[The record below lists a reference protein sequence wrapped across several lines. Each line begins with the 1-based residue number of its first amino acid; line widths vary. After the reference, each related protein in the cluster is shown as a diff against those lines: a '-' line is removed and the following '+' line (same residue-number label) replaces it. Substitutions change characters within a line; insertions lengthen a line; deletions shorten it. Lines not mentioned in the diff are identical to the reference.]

1 LPIGDCQLPIERREF
16 GNRQSA
22 MGNAQRGNIVDWE
35 VFRAYDIRGVYPD
48 QIDEEAYYRIAK
60 GYVYLFKPKTMVVG
74 MDARLSSPPLK
85 ASLTKGFLDAGVDVV
100 DIGKITTDMLYFTVG
115 SSDCSGGVVVSAS
128 HNPKEYNGMK
138 MVREKAA
145 AISSDT
151 GLFDIRDALKAGKD
165 AEVTSTKKGTVTDF
179 DMLDDYLQHVLRSID
194 KSLIQKFT
202 FVANANFGYV
212 CRPAAKLAQELGLN
226 LIPLNFEPDGSFP
239 KGPPDPML
247 PENRTETEALIRQ
260 RSASFGVAWDADA
273 DRAMFFDE
281 KGDFISGA
289 YITALLADILL
300 TKYGSDNAI
309 IFDPRVIWPTLE
321 VVKRKGGR
329 PIVSKGG
336 HAFMKDRM
344 RRENALFAGEMSAH
358 YYFRENFYADNG
370 VIPFLLVL
378 EHLSTTGKPFSEI
391 MAPYTAG
398 HYMSGELNY
407 RVSDIKAVIS
417 KVQEKYRTRGQEDFT
432 DGYSLETP
440 EWRFNIR
447 GSNTEP
453 LLRLNIEARKPD
465 LVEQIRKEIEKIINP
480 D

>member
-1 LPIGDCQLPIERREF
+1 
-16 GNRQSA
+16 
-22 MGNAQRGNIVDWE
+22 VHWE
-35 VFRAYDIRGVYPD
+35 VFKAYDIRGVYPD

-74 MDARLSSPPLK
+74 MDARASSPPLK
-85 ASLTKGFLDAGVDVV
+85 ASLIKGFLESGVDVV
-100 DIGKITTDMLYFTVG
+100 DIGEITTDMLYFAVG
-115 SSDCSGGVVVSAS
+115 GSPEYSGGIVVSAS

-151 GLFDIRDALKAGKD
+151 GLFDIRDAVKAGKD
-165 AEVTSTKKGTVTDF
+165 AEVTSERKGTYTERDI
-179 DMLDDYLQHVLRSID
+179 LDDYLEHVLKSVDKRSI
-194 KSLIQKFT
+194 KQFT

-212 CRPAAKLAQELGLN
+212 CRPAARLAQQLGLN
-226 LIPLNFEPDGSFP
+226 LIPLNFEPDGTFP

-247 PENRTETEALIRQ
+247 PENRTETEALVRE
-260 RSASFGVAWDADA
+260 RGAAFGVAWDADA
-273 DRAMFFDE
+273 DRAMFFTE
-281 KGDFISGA
+281 KGEFISGA

-300 TKYGSDNAI
+300 TKYGSDNTI
-309 IFDPRVIWPTLE
+309 IFDPRVIWPTLDA
-321 VVKRKGGR
+321 VRRKGGR
-329 PIVSKGG
+329 SIISKGG

-344 RRENALFAGEMSAH
+344 RRENGLFAGEMSGH

-378 EHLSTTGKPFSEI
+378 EYLSTQDKTLSEI
-391 MAPYTAG
+391 MAPYMAG

-407 RVSDIKAVIS
+407 HVKDIKAVIE
-417 KVQEKYRTRGQEDFT
+417 KVKEVFQAEGQEDFT

-453 LLRLNIEARKPD
+453 LLRLNIEARKQS
-465 LVEQIRKEIEKIINP
+465 LVDQIRKEVEQII
-480 D
+480 DADAS

>member
-1 LPIGDCQLPIERREF
+1 MNWD
-16 GNRQSA
+16 
-22 MGNAQRGNIVDWE
+22 
-35 VFRAYDIRGVYPD
+35 VFRAYDIRGIYPD

-60 GYVYLFKPKTMVVG
+60 AYVYLFKPSTMVVG

-85 ASLTKGFLDAGVDVV
+85 ASLIRGFIDAGVDIV
-100 DIGKITTDMLYFTVG
+100 DIGEITTDMLYFAVG
-115 SSDCSGGVVVSAS
+115 ASDYSGGVVVSAS

-138 MVREKAA
+138 MVREKAT

-165 AEVTSTKKGTVTDF
+165 AEVTSDKKGTCTERDIV
-179 DMLDDYLQHVLRSID
+179 DDYLKHVLKSVDRSKI
-194 KSLIQKFT
+194 KPFT
-202 FVANANFGYV
+202 FVGNANFGFV
-212 CRPAAKLAQELGLN
+212 CQPAAKLAQDLGLK

-247 PENRTETEALIRQ
+247 PANRTETEALIRE
-260 RSASFGVAWDADA
+260 RGASFGVAWDADA
-273 DRAMFFDE
+273 DRAMFFTE
-281 KGDFISGA
+281 KGEFISGA

-300 TKYGSDNAI
+300 TKNGSDNTI
-309 IFDPRVIWPTLE
+309 IFDPRVIWPTLDA
-321 VVKRKGGR
+321 VRRKGGR
-329 PIVSKGG
+329 PIISKGG

-344 RRENALFAGEMSAH
+344 RLENALFAGEMSGH

-378 EHLSTTGKPFSEI
+378 EHLSTQDKPFSEI
-391 MAPYTAG
+391 MAPFTAG

-407 RVSDIKAVIS
+407 RVKDIKKVIS
-417 KVQEKYRTRGQEDFT
+417 EVQEEFDTKGEEDFT
-432 DGYSLETP
+432 DGYSLETA

-453 LLRLNIEARKPD
+453 LLRLNIEARKPE
-465 LVEQIRKEIEKIINP
+465 LVAQIKKEIEKII
-480 D
+480 DADQQ

>member
-1 LPIGDCQLPIERREF
+1 MNWD
-16 GNRQSA
+16 
-22 MGNAQRGNIVDWE
+22 

-48 QIDEEAYYRIAK
+48 DINEEDYYRIAK

-74 MDARLSSPPLK
+74 MDARASSPQLK
-85 ASLTKGFLDAGVDVV
+85 ASLTRGFLDAGVDVV
-100 DIGKITTDMLYFTVG
+100 DIGQITTDMLYFTAG
-115 SSDCSGGVVVSAS
+115 AFPYSGGIVVSAS

-138 MVREKAA
+138 MVKEKAA

-165 AEVTSTKKGTVTDF
+165 AEITSDKKGTCTERDI
-179 DMLDDYLQHVLRSID
+179 LNDYLAHVLKFIDRDSI
-194 KSLIQKFT
+194 KKFT
-202 FVANANFGYV
+202 FVGNANFGYV
-212 CRPAAKLAQELGLN
+212 CRPAAKLVQDLGLN
-226 LIPLNFEPDGSFP
+226 LIPLNFEPDGTFP

-247 PENRTETEALIRQ
+247 PGNRTETEELIKEKG
-260 RSASFGVAWDADA
+260 ATFGVAWDADA
-273 DRAMFFDE
+273 DRAMFFTE
-281 KGDFISGA
+281 KGEYISGA

-300 TKYGSDNAI
+300 TKHGSDNAI
-309 IFDPRVIWPTLE
+309 IFDPRVIWPVQDT
-321 VVKRKGGR
+321 VRRKGGR

-344 RRENALFAGEMSAH
+344 RRENALFAGELSGH

-378 EHLSTTGKPFSEI
+378 EHLSTQNKPFSEI
-391 MAPYTAG
+391 MKTYTAG

-407 RVSDIKAVIS
+407 HVKDIKAVIS
-417 KVQEKYRTRGQEDFT
+417 AVQQKYHGQGTEDFT
-432 DGYSLETP
+432 DGYSLETA

-453 LLRLNIEARKPD
+453 LLRLNIEARKPE
-465 LVEQIRKEIEKIINP
+465 LVDHRRTEIEQIING
-480 D
+480 

>member
-1 LPIGDCQLPIERREF
+1 MNWDI
-16 GNRQSA
+16 
-22 MGNAQRGNIVDWE
+22 
-35 VFRAYDIRGVYPD
+35 FRAYDIRGIYPG

-60 GYVYLFKPKTMVVG
+60 GYVSLFKPKTMVVG

-85 ASLTKGFLDAGVDVV
+85 ASLIRGFLDAGVNIV
-100 DIGKITTDMLYFTVG
+100 DIGKITTDMLYFAVG
-115 SSDCSGGVVVSAS
+115 ATSEYSGGVVVSAS

-138 MVREKAA
+138 MVREKAT

-165 AEVTSTKKGTVTDF
+165 AEVTASKKGTCTERDI
-179 DMLDDYLQHVLRSID
+179 LDDYLNHVLKSID
-194 KSLIQKFT
+194 KNVVKKFT
-202 FVANANFGYV
+202 IVANANFGFV
-212 CRPAAKLAQELGLN
+212 CRPAAKLGEQLGLH
-226 LIPLNFEPDGSFP
+226 LITLNFEPDGSFP

-247 PENRTETEALIRQ
+247 PGNRTETEELVRKNNAK
-260 RSASFGVAWDADA
+260 FGVAWDADA

-281 KGDFISGA
+281 KGEFIPGA

-309 IFDPRVIWPTLE
+309 IFDPRVIWPALDT
-321 VVKRKGGR
+321 VRRKGGR
-329 PIVSKGG
+329 PIISKGG

-344 RRENALFAGEMSAH
+344 RHENALFAGELSGH

-378 EHLSTTGKPFSEI
+378 EHLSTHDKPFSEL
-391 MAPYTAG
+391 MTQFTAG

-407 RVSDIKAVIS
+407 HVKEIKTVIGN
-417 KVQEKYRTRGQEDFT
+417 VQEKFHGEGQEDFT
-432 DGYSLETP
+432 DGYSLEIP
-440 EWRFNIR
+440 DWRFNIR

-453 LLRLNIEARKPD
+453 LLRLNIEARKPG
-465 LVEQIRKEIEKIINP
+465 LVEQIKKEMEGIINEA
-480 D
+480 

>member
-1 LPIGDCQLPIERREF
+1 L
-16 GNRQSA
+16 N
-22 MGNAQRGNIVDWE
+22 WE
-35 VFRAYDIRGVYPD
+35 VFRAYDIRGIYPTD
-48 QIDEEAYYRIAK
+48 VDEEAYYRIAK
-60 GYVYLFKPKTMVVG
+60 AYVYLFKPKTMVVG
-74 MDARLSSPPLK
+74 MDARSSSPPLK
-85 ASLTKGFLDAGVDVV
+85 ASLIKGFLDAGVDIV
-100 DIGKITTDMLYFTVG
+100 DIGEITTDMLYYTVG
-115 SSDCSGGVVVSAS
+115 ASSDYSGGVVVSAS

-138 MVREKAA
+138 MVREKAT

-165 AEVTSTKKGTVTDF
+165 AEVTSDKKGTCTERNI
-179 DMLDDYLQHVLRSID
+179 LDDYLAHVLKSID
-194 KSLIQKFT
+194 RSCIKQFT
-202 FVANANFGYV
+202 FVGNANFGYV
-212 CRPAAKLAQELGLN
+212 CRPARKLTETLGLN
-226 LIPLNFEPDGSFP
+226 LIPLNFDPDGSFP

-247 PENRTETEALIRQ
+247 PGNRTETEALIREKG
-260 RSASFGVAWDADA
+260 APFGVAWDADA

-281 KGDFISGA
+281 KGEFISGA

-300 TKYGSDNAI
+300 TKYGSDNTI
-309 IFDPRVIWPTLE
+309 IFDPRVIWPALDT
-321 VVKRKGGR
+321 VHRKGGR
-329 PIVSKGG
+329 PIISKGG

-344 RRENALFAGEMSAH
+344 RRENGLFAGELSGH

-378 EHLSTTGKPFSEI
+378 EHLSIHDKPFSEI
-391 MAPYTAG
+391 MAQYQAG

-407 RVSDIKAVIS
+407 HVKDVKATIE
-417 KVQEKYRTRGQEDFT
+417 KVKEKFHGEGTEDFT

-465 LVEQIRKEIEKIINP
+465 LVDKTRTEIEAIINH
-480 D
+480 